1 MGGKVNDAVV
11 IVSAAATTDNAAR
24 SAIIVTSSSFA
35 VTPGKACAR
44 LFSNVIRGLF
54 GDEVEELAKFTA

>member
-35 VTPGKACAR
+35 VTPRKACAR
-44 LFSNVIRGLF
+44 LFSNVIGGLF